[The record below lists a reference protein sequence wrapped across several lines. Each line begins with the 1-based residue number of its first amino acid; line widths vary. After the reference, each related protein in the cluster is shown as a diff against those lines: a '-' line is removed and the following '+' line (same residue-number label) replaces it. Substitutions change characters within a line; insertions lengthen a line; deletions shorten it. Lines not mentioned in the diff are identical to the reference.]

1 MINITQKL
9 KPKLI
14 IQVKEIQQEAY
25 KEPET
30 LVPHKAAKKTAAVD
44 LSKRLQDLRALNDA
58 NSKKGEFLLPF
69 VDYLWQWDF
78 FLFLILPFKL
88 LTHENFYNEV
98 PMYRK

>member
-1 MINITQKL
+1 M
-9 KPKLI
+9 
-14 IQVKEIQQEAY
+14 KEIQQEAY

-58 NSKKGEFLLPF
+58 NSKKGEFLLPV

-78 FLFLILPFKL
+78 FFVSHSAFQVINTWKFL
-88 LTHENFYNEV
+88 
-98 PMYRK
+98 